1 LNIEMDLELRGKKAL
16 VTGASSGIGRATS
29 LALAAEG
36 VSVALSARREALLE
50 ETAGVIRHN
59 RGVAFALPADITD
72 PAAPASIVR
81 EAYERLGAL
90 DILVNSAGGSQSGS
104 ITEVSDGEWEYHLQ
118 LKLLGMV
125 RFIRAAASYITQPG
139 GVIINIAGGSGER
152 PNPNSVLNS
161 VVNAGV
167 IALTRAVAGGFSR
180 QGVRVVAVNP
190 GLTDT
195 PLLDQMIAERARK
208 SGIDPANVKE
218 QMQVAAPLGRFT
230 MPEDVARSIAFIV
243 SPLAGR
249 LSGSAIDLGGPR

>member
-1 LNIEMDLELRGKKAL
+1 MDLGLHGKKAL

-29 LALAAEG
+29 LALAAQG

-59 RGVAFALPADITD
+59 GGVAFVLPADITD
-72 PAAPASIVR
+72 PAAPASTVR
-81 EAYERLGAL
+81 EAYESLGAL

-104 ITEVSDGEWEYHLQ
+104 ITEVSDGQWEYHLQ
-118 LKLLGMV
+118 LKLLAMV
-125 RFIRAAASYITQPG
+125 RFIRAAAPYITQPG

-152 PNPNSVLNS
+152 PNPNSVVNS
-161 VVNAGV
+161 VVNAGI

-195 PLLDQMIAERARK
+195 PLLDQIVAEQATK
-208 SGIDPANVKE
+208 SGTDPASVKG
-218 QMQVAAPLGRFT
+218 QM
-230 MPEDVARSIAFIV
+230 
-243 SPLAGR
+243 
-249 LSGSAIDLGGPR
+249 

>member
-1 LNIEMDLELRGKKAL
+1 MDLGLRGKKAL
-16 VTGASSGIGRATS
+16 VTGASSGIGRATA

-50 ETAGVIRHN
+50 EAAGVIRHTG
-59 RGVAFALPADITD
+59 GVAFALPGDITD

-81 EAYERLGAL
+81 EAYEKLGAL
-90 DILVNSAGGSQSGS
+90 DILVNSAGASRSGS
-104 ITEVSDGEWEYHLQ
+104 ITEVSDAEWEYHLQ

-139 GVIINIAGGSGER
+139 GVIVNIAGGSGER
-152 PNPNSVLNS
+152 PNPNSVVNS

-167 IALTRAVAGGFSR
+167 IALTRALASGFSR

-195 PLLDQMIAERARK
+195 SLLDQMIAERATK
-208 SGIDPANVKE
+208 SGVDPANVKE
-218 QMQVAAPLGRFT
+218 QMLATAPLGRFT
-230 MPEDVARSIAFIV
+230 TPEDVARSIAFIV

>member
-1 LNIEMDLELRGKKAL
+1 MDLGLRGKKAL
-16 VTGASSGIGRATS
+16 VTGASSGIGRATA

-50 ETAGVIRHN
+50 EAAGVIRHTG
-59 RGVAFALPADITD
+59 GVAFALPGDITD

-81 EAYERLGAL
+81 EAYEKLGAL
-90 DILVNSAGGSQSGS
+90 DILVNSAGGSRSGS
-104 ITEVSDGEWEYHLQ
+104 ITEVNDREWEYHLQ

-139 GVIINIAGGSGER
+139 GVIVNIAGGSGER
-152 PNPNSVLNS
+152 PNPNSVVNS

-167 IALTRAVAGGFSR
+167 IALTRALASGFSR

-195 PLLDQMIAERARK
+195 SLLDQMIAERATK
-208 SGIDPANVKE
+208 SGVDPANVKE
-218 QMQVAAPLGRFT
+218 QMLATAPLGRFT
-230 MPEDVARSIAFIV
+230 TPEDVARSIAFIV

>member
-1 LNIEMDLELRGKKAL
+1 LRIEMDLELRGKKAL
-16 VTGASSGIGRATS
+16 VTGASSGIGKATA

-50 ETAGVIRHN
+50 EAAGVIRHA
-59 RGVAFALPADITD
+59 GGFAFTLPADITD

-90 DILVNSAGGSQSGS
+90 DILVNSAGGSRSGS
-104 ITEVSDGEWEYHLQ
+104 ITEVSDAGWEYHLQ

-125 RFIRAAASYITQPG
+125 RFIRAAASCITQPG

-152 PNPNSVLNS
+152 PSPNSVVNS

-195 PLLDQMIAERARK
+195 PLLDQIIAERATN
-208 SGIDPANVKE
+208 SGSDAACLKE
-218 QMQVAAPLGRFT
+218 QMRAAAPLGRFT
-230 MPEDVARSIAFIV
+230 TPEDVARNIAFIV

-249 LSGSAIDLGGPR
+249 LSGSAIDLGGSR

>member
-1 LNIEMDLELRGKKAL
+1 MDLGLRGKKAL
-16 VTGASSGIGRATS
+16 VTGASSGIGRATA

-50 ETAGVIRHN
+50 EATGVIRHT
-59 RGVAFALPADITD
+59 GGIAFALPADITD
-72 PAAPASIVR
+72 PATPASIVR

-90 DILVNSAGGSQSGS
+90 DILVNSAGGSRSGS
-104 ITEVSDGEWEYHLQ
+104 ITEVSDDDWEYHFQ
-118 LKLLGMV
+118 LKLMGIV
-125 RFIRAAASYITQPG
+125 RFIRAAASHITQPG

-152 PNPNSVLNS
+152 PSPNSIVNS
-161 VVNAGV
+161 VVNAAV
-167 IALTRAVAGGFSR
+167 IALTRAVAAGFSQ

-195 PLLDQMIAERARK
+195 PLLDQIIAERATESRADAARVREK
-208 SGIDPANVKE
+208 MLA
-218 QMQVAAPLGRFT
+218 AAPLGRFT
-230 MPEDVARSIAFIV
+230 TPQDVARSIAFIV

>member
-1 LNIEMDLELRGKKAL
+1 MDLGLHGKKAL
-16 VTGASSGIGRATS
+16 VTGASSGIGRATA

-50 ETAGVIRHN
+50 EVAGVIRHS
-59 RGVAFALPADITD
+59 GGLAFALPADITD

-81 EAYERLGAL
+81 EACDRLGAL
-90 DILVNSAGGSQSGS
+90 DILVNSAGGSRSGS
-104 ITEVSDGEWEYHLQ
+104 ITEVSDAEWEYHLQ

-139 GVIINIAGGSGER
+139 GVIVNIAGGSGEH
-152 PNPNSVLNS
+152 PNPNSVVNS

-180 QGVRVVAVNP
+180 QGVRVIGMNP

-195 PLLDQMIAERARK
+195 PLLNQMIAERATK
-208 SGIDPANVKE
+208 SGSDAIIVKE
-218 QMQVAAPLGRFT
+218 QMRAAAPLGRFT
-230 MPEDVARSIAFIV
+230 APEDVARSIAFIV